1 MLLFALLA
9 CSEGDGLDSAADS
22 AVPVVDTATPTA
34 CGVVGFQIDGPE
46 APRVGDSWTI
56 LLTCD
61 EAIVTGAF
69 RLAFTPPDFA
79 ELRNNVATFIQPGSA
94 SLMGQAGTRRAT
106 MDVVVTE
113 E

>member
-1 MLLFALLA
+1 MLLLAMLA
-9 CSEGDGLDSAADS
+9 CSDGDGLDSTTDTSTAA
-22 AVPVVDTATPTA
+22 VDTMTRTA
-34 CGVVGFQIDGPE
+34 CEVVGFRIDGPE

-61 EAIVTGAF
+61 DAVVTGAF

-79 ELRNNVATFIQPGSA
+79 ELRNNVATFTQPGSA

-106 MDVVVTE
+106 MDVIVTE
-113 E
+113 